1 MLHPWDDF
9 GQEIFKFFQVRG
21 LVAESL
27 RFFLN
32 QSTCLMMD
40 LRMVITLPR
49 EDVVEIET
57 PSGSRGDGAGSN
69 LRELVI

>member
-1 MLHPWDDF
+1 MELFSHPWHGF
-9 GQEIFKFFQVRG
+9 GLEILEFLQVRG
-21 LVAESL
+21 LVG
-27 RFFLN
+27 RVFLN

-40 LRMVITLPR
+40 LRMVTTLPR

-57 PSGSRGDGAGSN
+57 PSSPRGEGAGSN